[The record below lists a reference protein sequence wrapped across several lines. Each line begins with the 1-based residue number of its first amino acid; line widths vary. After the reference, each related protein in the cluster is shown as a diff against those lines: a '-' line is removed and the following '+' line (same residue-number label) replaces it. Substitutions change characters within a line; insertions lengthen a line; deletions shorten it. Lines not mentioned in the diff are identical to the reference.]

1 MTYFRNPL
9 ANRSQRAAPIAFVVF
24 ALPQVG
30 GDLGPESN
38 RLRWVMEKNIVN
50 WQLLIPLLVTTVVAV
65 SGWVVG
71 HRLNAQRDLQ
81 NKRIELRIKYLL
93 EAYRNLESSVETE
106 VSRKNLDILESAISD
121 IQLLG
126 TPEQVDKVL
135 SWSSQF
141 SKVGIQK
148 DVNLQDLLE
157 DLRTSLRRELGLPKI
172 DQKIRHVKFT
182 LASDAKKTLRAE

>member
-1 MTYFRNPL
+1 MRN
-9 ANRSQRAAPIAFVVF
+9 
-24 ALPQVG
+24 
-30 GDLGPESN
+30 
-38 RLRWVMEKNIVN
+38 NIIN
-50 WQLLIPLLVTTVVAV
+50 WQLLIPLLVTTVVAI

-71 HRLNAQRDLQ
+71 HRLNAERDLQ

-93 EAYRNLESSVETE
+93 EAYRNLESSVETN

-141 SKVGIQK
+141 SKTGIQK
-148 DVNLQDLLE
+148 DVNLQNLLE
-157 DLRTSLRRELGLPKI
+157 DLRSSLRSELGLRNLNR
-172 DQKIRHVKFT
+172 KIRHVKFT
-182 LASDAKKTLRAE
+182 LASDAKKDSGAE